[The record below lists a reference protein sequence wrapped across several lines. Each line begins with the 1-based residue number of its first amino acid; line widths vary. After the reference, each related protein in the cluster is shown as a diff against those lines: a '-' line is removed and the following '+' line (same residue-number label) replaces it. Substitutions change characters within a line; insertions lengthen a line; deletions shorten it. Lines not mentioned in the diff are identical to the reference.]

1 MNGIS
6 VIIPAYNA
14 SAYLAEAL
22 ESVRAQTIQ
31 PDEIIVVDNASTDGT
46 GELALN
52 LGVRLER
59 EHQQGAAHARNR
71 GIAAAKGD
79 LLAFLDADDQW
90 LPDKLALQSRA
101 FREDPGLDAVF
112 GMLAQF
118 ISPELTP
125 EEASGIHC
133 PVEASP
139 ARLPSIMLAK
149 RDVFERFG
157 LFSTRWKR
165 AEAVEWIVRAE
176 GMGLRHAV
184 PPHVMARR
192 RLHGNNVGMRLREY
206 NTEYLTIIREN
217 MLRRRAAESPAS
229 ESRA

>member
-6 VIIPAYNA
+6 VVIPAFNA
-14 SAYLAEAL
+14 SAYLAEAV
-22 ESVRAQTIQ
+22 ESVRSQSLQ
-31 PDEIIVVDNASTDGT
+31 PDEIIVVDNGSTDDT
-46 GELALN
+46 AELAIS
-52 LGVRLER
+52 LGTRLVRESER
-59 EHQQGAAHARNR
+59 GASYARNR
-71 GIAAAKGD
+71 GIAAARGSFI
-79 LLAFLDADDQW
+79 AFLDADDLW
-90 LPDKLALQSRA
+90 LPEKLALQSQA
-101 FREDPGLDAVF
+101 FRDDPSLDAVF

-133 PVEASP
+133 PADASP

-149 RDVFERFG
+149 RDVFGRFG

-176 GMGLRHAV
+176 GMGIRHAV

-192 RLHGNNVGMRLREY
+192 RLHLSNVGVRLREY
-206 NTEYLTIIREN
+206 NTEYLTIVREN
-217 MLRRRAAESPAS
+217 MLRRRSTT
-229 ESRA
+229 